1 MAFKPSAR
9 KKTDNKYKEP
19 DMIVVM
25 NLMVCLIPLLLS
37 CAEFVKLSSLEI
49 NLPEA
54 SSGGGGSSSN
64 DKPVEQKKNLSLNVI
79 ITVDGFTIQ
88 SSLRGGGIEKGPTD
102 DAKATI
108 PSKPELADPSNFN
121 SYLSVYPFDGL
132 KKRLIEI
139 KNEIKGMDF
148 QDATTVQITAGEG
161 VTYQVLVRTMDIV
174 KSRNSGT
181 YENVM
186 SEDDALFPA
195 ISLGVNL

>member
-37 CAEFVKLSSLEI
+37 CAEFVKLSTLEI

-54 SSGGGGSSSN
+54 SGGGGGSSS
-64 DKPVEQKKNLSLNVI
+64 DKPVEQKKNLDLKVF

-108 PSKPELADPSNFN
+108 PSKPELNDPNNFS
-121 SYLSVYPFDGL
+121 SYLSVYPFAAL

-174 KSRNSGT
+174 KSRNSEPYMNLMT
-181 YENVM
+181 
-186 SEDDALFPA
+186 EDEALFPA